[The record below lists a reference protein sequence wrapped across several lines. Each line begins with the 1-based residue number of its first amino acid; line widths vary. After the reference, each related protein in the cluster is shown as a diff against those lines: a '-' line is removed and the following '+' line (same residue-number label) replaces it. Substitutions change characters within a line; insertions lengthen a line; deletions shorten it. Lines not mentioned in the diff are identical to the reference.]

1 MDMPKQMDA
10 SGEAP
15 RQQQQ
20 QGETDRAEKRR
31 TAASEIAETPAEQ
44 MRAMHF
50 SDWASI

>member
-10 SGEAP
+10 SASAP
-15 RQQQQ
+15 RRQQQ
-20 QGETDRAEKRR
+20 QGETDRTEKRR
-31 TAASEIAETPAEQ
+31 TATSEVAETSAEQ

>member
-10 SGEAP
+10 SGHAP

-20 QGETDRAEKRR
+20 GEADRAEKRR
-31 TAASEIAETPAEQ
+31 TTASELAETPAEQ

>member
-1 MDMPKQMDA
+1 MEMPKQMDA
-10 SGEAP
+10 SGSAP

-20 QGETDRAEKRR
+20 QGEPDRAEKRR
-31 TAASEIAETPAEQ
+31 TAASELAESPAEQ